1 MKLTP
6 ANIFCTNLAIE
17 SVRISSA
24 LIHKNSVACVYIYF
38 SVISGAAAA
47 VLASSVCVFAT
58 VGDVIVGDNASTD
71 CRTNSVLG

>member
-1 MKLTP
+1 
-6 ANIFCTNLAIE
+6 
-17 SVRISSA
+17 
-24 LIHKNSVACVYIYF
+24 VYIYF